1 MHRRI
6 GGDPFKLSSGQLIER
21 DMFGFKSTS
30 AGKCSA
36 EAHTSQYSGRRK
48 TVYRV
53 MCLLF
58 GSLISLA
65 LAETALRVVDRP
77 HAPIAGWKWEGD
89 PTEAN
94 EFGFRGH
101 RRQAQADSTVLLLGD
116 SQVETSRPFHT
127 MPEVFLGETLRQLTK
142 RDVRVVSVGS
152 YGWGQDQ
159 QLLALQKYLREIK
172 PRDVALWFQPVNDFW
187 NNTFPTHFPK
197 DGRAKPTFWLE
208 GDTLRG
214 PNTPWMATSGRH
226 ALYLLRLWDRARG
239 FPQFITDEEW
249 EARLPPPYQ
258 TVPCNGQCARSLRE
272 FLAGQRG
279 ISPHDVPYFSEENF
293 SNEKTHYSI
302 SLYPESPRLAYSVK
316 LTRLLLLE
324 ILKVC
329 RENGARLTVFYIDD
343 RKLIPDEPANFEVD
357 GKSITLSGISAKNLI
372 NEVLTGIPTLRIQGL
387 PANSTT
393 SNTDSHLNEAG
404 NKYVMS
410 ELAHWLVNI
419 RALPSSY

>member
-1 MHRRI
+1 
-6 GGDPFKLSSGQLIER
+6 
-21 DMFGFKSTS
+21 MFGFKTTS
-30 AGKCSA
+30 GVKCRA
-36 EAHTSQYSGRRK
+36 EANTPRYSRRRNI
-48 TVYRV
+48 VYGV

-65 LAETALRVVDRP
+65 LAETGLRMVDRP
-77 HAPIAGWKWEGD
+77 HAPVVGWKWEGD
-89 PTEAN
+89 PGEAN

-101 RRQAQADSTVLLLGD
+101 RQPAQADTTVLLLGD
-116 SQVETSRPFHT
+116 SQVETSRPFHA
-127 MPEVFLGETLRQLTK
+127 MPEVFLGETLKQLTK
-142 RDVRVVSVGS
+142 RDFRIVSVGS

-159 QLLALQKYLREIK
+159 QLLALQQYLREIK

-197 DGRAKPTFWLE
+197 NGLPKPTFWLE

-226 ALYLLRLWDRARG
+226 ALYLMRLWDRARG

-249 EARLPPPYQ
+249 EARLPPPFHA
-258 TVPCNGQCARSLRE
+258 VPCNGQCAGSLRD
-272 FLAGQRG
+272 FLAQQRG
-279 ISPHDVPYFSEENF
+279 ISPQDVPYFSAENF

-302 SLYPESPRLAYSVK
+302 SLYPGSPRLAYSVK
-316 LTRLLLLE
+316 LTRFLLLE

-329 RENGARLTVFYIDD
+329 QEHGARLTVFYIDD
-343 RKLIPDEPANFEVD
+343 RRLIPDEPANFEVD
-357 GKSITLSGISAKNLI
+357 GKRITLSGNSARASV

-410 ELAHWLVNI
+410 ELAHWLVET
-419 RALPSSY
+419 RALPST

>member
-1 MHRRI
+1 
-6 GGDPFKLSSGQLIER
+6 
-21 DMFGFKSTS
+21 MFGFKSTS
-30 AGKCSA
+30 AGKCRA
-36 EAHTSQYSGRRK
+36 EAHTSQHSGRRK

-58 GSLISLA
+58 SSLISLV
-65 LAETALRVVDRP
+65 LAETALRMLDRP
-77 HAPIAGWKWEGD
+77 HAPAVGWKWEGD
-89 PTEAN
+89 PGEAN

-101 RRQAQADSTVLLLGD
+101 RRTAQADTTVLLLGD
-116 SQVETSRPFHT
+116 SQVQGLPSLPFHA
-127 MPEVFLGETLRQLTK
+127 MPEVFLAEALKQLTK
-142 RDVRVVSVGS
+142 REFHIVSVGS
-152 YGWGQDQ
+152 SGWGQDQ
-159 QLLALQKYLREIK
+159 QILALEKYLREIK

-197 DGRAKPTFWLE
+197 DGLPKPTFWLE
-208 GDTLRG
+208 GDALRG

-226 ALYLLRLWDRARG
+226 AWYLLRLWDRARG

-258 TVPCNGQCARSLRE
+258 ADPCDGQCEGSLRD
-272 FLAGQRG
+272 FVAQQRG
-279 ISPHDVPYFSEENF
+279 ISPQDVPYFSGEDF

-302 SLYPESPRLAYSVK
+302 SLYPGSPRLAYSVK
-316 LTRLLLLE
+316 LTRALLLE
-324 ILKVC
+324 ISKVC
-329 RENGARLTVFYIDD
+329 QENGARLTVFYIDD
-343 RKLIPDEPANFEVD
+343 RRLIPDEPTNFEVG
-357 GKSITLSGISAKNLI
+357 GKKITLSGASARALI

-410 ELAHWLVNI
+410 ELAHWLVNTPS
-419 RALPSSY
+419 LPRS